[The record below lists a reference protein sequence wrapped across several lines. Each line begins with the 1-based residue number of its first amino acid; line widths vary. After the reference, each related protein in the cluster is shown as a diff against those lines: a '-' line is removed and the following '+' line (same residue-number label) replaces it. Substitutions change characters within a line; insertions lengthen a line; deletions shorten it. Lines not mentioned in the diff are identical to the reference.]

1 MNKAVQ
7 ITLSDAL
14 ESFVESEVESGRFRS
29 AQEVVEAGLRLL
41 EQEQAQLEKLRAL
54 LIEGE
59 QSGEPR
65 HVDRDEFLTRMREK
79 YAR

>member
-29 AQEVVEAGLRLL
+29 GQEVVEAGLRLR

-54 LIEGE
+54 L
-59 QSGEPR
+59 S
-65 HVDRDEFLTRMREK
+65 
-79 YAR
+79 